1 VSVRAGTPPVCLQFP
16 TIDTW
21 STHYEANG
29 VDEDDDN
36 STDEGTNGFDDDNDS
51 LVDEADEAETSAPYP
66 YPLRGIEV
74 RIRCYEPE
82 SRQVRQVTVR
92 HTFVPH

>member
-1 VSVRAGTPPVCLQFP
+1 MY
-16 TIDTW
+16 DTW
-21 STHYEANG
+21 SLGYEA
-29 VDEDDDN
+29 D
-36 STDEGTNGFDDDNDS
+36 GFDQDVLLSPPDARGPDQGMDGQDSTIPPDGVIDD
-51 LVDEADEAETSAPYP
+51 VGERETSPPYP

-74 RIRCYEPE
+74 RIRLYDPT